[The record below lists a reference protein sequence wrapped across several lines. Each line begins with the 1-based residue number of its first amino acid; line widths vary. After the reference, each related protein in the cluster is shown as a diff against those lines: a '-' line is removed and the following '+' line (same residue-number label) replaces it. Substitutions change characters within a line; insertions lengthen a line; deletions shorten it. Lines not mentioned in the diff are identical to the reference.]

1 MDIYGKK
8 SQLEFSSWVYFTA
21 WLWVGFSFRS
31 RQTGGG
37 GSEKT
42 RDCKEEVAGSTAEP
56 EPDSFYNQVLCLRGC
71 TRGSETSQNPSGIA
85 SRPDAGQRSPAA
97 APRRSSTQKMC
108 KPFPKS
114 SLIFVWLGNLGFSTS
129 LSRHGTLLSSAVI
142 LGAPGSKGWGAQV
155 KCKCGILR

>member
-108 KPFPKS
+108 KPSQNPPS
-114 SLIFVWLGNLGFSTS
+114 SLCDWEIWDSALPSP
-129 LSRHGTLLSSAVI
+129 GTGHSWALQWS
-142 LGAPGSKGWGAQV
+142 WEHQV
-155 KCKCGILR
+155 PKVGELRWNVNVEF